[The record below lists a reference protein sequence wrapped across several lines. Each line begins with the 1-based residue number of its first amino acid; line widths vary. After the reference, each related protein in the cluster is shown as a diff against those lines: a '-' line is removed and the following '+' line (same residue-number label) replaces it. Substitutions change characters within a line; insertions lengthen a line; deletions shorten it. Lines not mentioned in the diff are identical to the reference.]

1 MLFTE
6 QVSRKP
12 NLYPWTQHFIDAIWQ
27 SHWTPNEFNFRSDYA
42 QFHSELTEDQRGVVV
57 RTLSAIGQIEIA
69 VKKFWANL
77 GDNLP
82 HPGLT
87 DLGYVMAQNE
97 VIHNQAYEKLLDVLG
112 LQDVFE
118 ANLTEPVVEARVK
131 YLRKYLNRA
140 YEDDRKQYIYAITLF
155 TLFVENVSLFSQ
167 FLIVMHFNRHHN
179 VLKDTAQQVE
189 YTRNEEQ
196 LHAQVGIKLINTL
209 REEYPDLFDEE
220 LEQRIRSE
228 AFSAWEAESNVI
240 DWIMGDYSEENLNP
254 GLLKLY
260 IKSRIHESLNAIGFA
275 PNQGDSLHM
284 TATQYAELS
293 PVRWMA
299 EEALGGTNTDFF
311 QKRPV
316 DYGKGT
322 QSFDA
327 GDLF

>member
-1 MLFTE
+1 MLFEE

-12 NLYPWTQHFIDAIWQ
+12 NLYPWTQDFIDAIWH
-27 SHWTPNEFNFRSDYA
+27 SFWTPNEFNFRSDYS
-42 QFHSELTEDQRGVVV
+42 QFRTELTEEQRGVIV

-69 VKKFWANL
+69 VKTFWANL
-77 GDNLP
+77 GRNLP

-87 DLGYVMAQNE
+87 DLGFVMAQNE

-118 ANLTEPVVEARVK
+118 ANLKEDVVAARVK
-131 YLRKYLNRA
+131 YLRKYLDKA
-140 YEDDRKQYIYAITLF
+140 YADDRKQYVYAIILF

-167 FLIVMHFNRHHN
+167 FLIVMHFNRFHN

-196 LHAQVGIKLINTL
+196 LHAQVGIKIINTL
-209 REEYPDLFDEE
+209 REEYPELFDAE
-220 LEQRIRSE
+220 LEARVHGE
-228 AFSAWEAESNVI
+228 AQDACIAEFAVI
-240 DWIMGDYSEENLNP
+240 DWIMGDYHEEGLNP
-254 GLLKLY
+254 QILKSYIANRINGSLGEIGFEAALPVNHDLLK
-260 IKSRIHESLNAIGFA
+260 H
-275 PNQGDSLHM
+275 
-284 TATQYAELS
+284 T
-293 PVRWMA
+293 RWMD
-299 EEALGGTNTDFF
+299 EEALGGSITDFF

-322 QSFDA
+322 QTFDA

>member
-1 MLFTE
+1 MLFQE

-12 NLYPWTQHFIDAIWQ
+12 NLYPWTQDFIDAIWA

-42 QFHSELTEDQRGVVV
+42 QFHSELTEEQRGVVV

-87 DLGYVMAQNE
+87 DLGFVMAQNE

-112 LQDVFE
+112 LNDVFE
-118 ANLTEPVVEARVK
+118 ENLKQDVVAGRVIYLKK
-131 YLRKYLNRA
+131 YLDRA

-167 FLIVMHFNRHHN
+167 FLIIMHFNRFGN

-196 LHAQVGIKLINTL
+196 LHAQVGIKIIQTL
-209 REEYPDLFDEE
+209 REEYPELFDEE
-220 LEQRIRSE
+220 LKHRIVE
-228 AFSAWEAESNVI
+228 ETISAYHAECRVI
-240 DWIMGDYSEENLNP
+240 GWIMQGYEAP
-254 GLLKLY
+254 GLSAEILKSY
-260 IKSRIHESLNAIGFA
+260 IADRIDKSLDQIGFNDIGLGCA
-275 PNQGDSLHM
+275 LPEHLQQ
-284 TATQYAELS
+284 T
-293 PVRWMA
+293 RWMD
-299 EEALGGTNTDFF
+299 EEATGSSITDFF

-322 QSFDA
+322 QTFDA
-327 GDLF
+327 GELF

>member
-1 MLFTE
+1 MLFEE

-12 NLYPWTQHFIDAIWQ
+12 NLYPWTQDFIDAIWS

-42 QFHSELTEDQRGVVV
+42 QFHTELTEEQRGVIV

-77 GDNLP
+77 GNNLP

-87 DLGYVMAQNE
+87 DLGFVMAQNE

-118 ANLTEPVVEARVK
+118 ENLKQDVVAGRVA
-131 YLRKYLNRA
+131 YLRKYLERNF
-140 YEDDRKQYIYAITLF
+140 EDDRKQYIYAITLF

-167 FLIVMHFNRHHN
+167 FLIIMHFNRFDN

-196 LHAQVGIKLINTL
+196 LHAQVGIKIIQTL
-209 REEYPDLFDEE
+209 RQEYPELFDAQ
-220 LEQRIRSE
+220 LEARICE
-228 AFSAWEAESNVI
+228 EAEAAYEAECKVI
-240 DWIMGDYSEENLNP
+240 DWIMQGYETP
-254 GLLKLY
+254 GLNAEILKAY
-260 IKSRIHESLNAIGFA
+260 IQSRIMKSLDDIGFMKPFWV
-275 PNQGDSLHM
+275 PNSAHLAQ
-284 TATQYAELS
+284 
-293 PVRWMA
+293 VRWMD
-299 EEALGGTNTDFF
+299 EEATGSSITDFF

-316 DYGKGT
+316 DYGKST
-322 QSFDA
+322 QTFDA
-327 GDLF
+327 GELF

>member
-12 NLYPWTQHFIDAIWQ
+12 NLYPWTQQFIDAIWE
-27 SHWTPNEFNFRSDYA
+27 SFWTPNEFNFRSDYS
-42 QFHSELTEDQRGVVV
+42 QFHTELTDEQREVIV

-69 VKKFWANL
+69 VKTFWANL
-77 GDNLP
+77 GRNLP

-87 DLGYVMAQNE
+87 DLGFVMAQNE
-97 VIHNQAYEKLLDVLG
+97 VIHNQAYEKLLDVLH

-118 ANLTEPVVEARVK
+118 KNLQEDVVAARVN
-131 YLRKYLNRA
+131 YLRKYMDKV
-140 YEDDRKQYIYAITLF
+140 YEDDRKQYVYAIILF

-167 FLIVMHFNRHHN
+167 FLIVMHFNRFHN

-196 LHAQVGIKLINTL
+196 LHAQVGIKIINTL
-209 REEYPDLFDEE
+209 REEYPELFDEA
-220 LEQRIRSE
+220 LEARVREE
-228 AFSAWEAESNVI
+228 AMAALAAESNVI
-240 DWIMGDYSEENLNP
+240 DWIMGDYREPNLNP
-254 GLLKLY
+254 EILKAY
-260 IKSRIHESLNAIGFA
+260 IANRINGSLADIGFDVTV
-275 PNQGDSLHM
+275 PVDTSLLPP
-284 TATQYAELS
+284 T
-293 PVRWMA
+293 RWMD
-299 EEALGGTNTDFF
+299 EESLGGTITDFF

>member
-12 NLYPWTQHFIDAIWQ
+12 NLYPWTQQFIDAIWE
-27 SHWTPNEFNFRSDYA
+27 SFWTPNEFNFRSDYS
-42 QFHSELTEDQRGVVV
+42 QFHTELTDEQREVIV

-69 VKKFWANL
+69 VKTFWANL
-77 GDNLP
+77 GRNLP

-87 DLGYVMAQNE
+87 DLGFVMAQNE
-97 VIHNQAYEKLLDVLG
+97 VIHNQAYEKLLDVLH

-118 ANLTEPVVEARVK
+118 KNLQEDVVAARVN
-131 YLRKYLNRA
+131 YLRKYMDKV
-140 YEDDRKQYIYAITLF
+140 YEDDRKQYVYALILF

-167 FLIVMHFNRHHN
+167 FLIVMHFNRFHN

-196 LHAQVGIKLINTL
+196 LHAQVGVKIINTL
-209 REEYPDLFDEE
+209 REEYPELFDEA
-220 LEQRIRSE
+220 LEARVREE
-228 AFSAWEAESNVI
+228 AMEALTAEGNVI
-240 DWIMGDYSEENLNP
+240 DWIMGDYREPNLNP
-254 GLLKLY
+254 EILKAY
-260 IKSRIHESLNAIGFA
+260 IANRINGSLADIGFDVTVPVDA
-275 PNQGDSLHM
+275 SLLPP
-284 TATQYAELS
+284 T
-293 PVRWMA
+293 RWMD
-299 EEALGGTNTDFF
+299 EEALGGSITDFF

>member
-1 MLFTE
+1 MLFEE

-12 NLYPWTQHFIDAIWQ
+12 NLYPWTQDFINAIWE
-27 SHWTPNEFNFRSDYA
+27 SHWTPNEFNFRSDIG
-42 QFHSELTEDQRGVVV
+42 QFHTQLTDQERAVIV

-112 LQDVFE
+112 LQEVFE
-118 ANLTEPVVEARVK
+118 KNLSEDVVAGRVT
-131 YLRKYLNRA
+131 YLRKYLDRV
-140 YEDDRKQYIYAITLF
+140 YEDDRKQYIYAIILF

-167 FLIVMHFNRHHN
+167 FLIIMHFNRFKN

-196 LHAQVGIKLINTL
+196 LHAQVGIKIINTL
-209 REEYPDLFDEE
+209 RQEYPDLFDFD
-220 LEQRIRSE
+220 LMNRVRDE
-228 AFSAWEAESNVI
+228 ALAALRAENHVI
-240 DWIMGDYSEENLNP
+240 DWIMDGYETEGLNP
-254 GLLKLY
+254 AILKSY
-260 IKSRIHESLNAIGFA
+260 VKKRVIDSLDQIGFGSVA
-275 PNQGDSLHM
+275 P
-284 TATQYAELS
+284 LS
-293 PVRWMA
+293 MVSDETNLVHTKWMD
-299 EEALGGTNTDFF
+299 EEALGGTITDFF

-316 DYGKGT
+316 DYGKRT
-322 QSFDA
+322 QSFSA

>member
-12 NLYPWTQHFIDAIWQ
+12 NLYPWTQQFIDAIWE
-27 SHWTPNEFNFRSDYA
+27 SFWTPNEFNFRSDYS
-42 QFHSELTEDQRGVVV
+42 QFHTELTDEQREVIV

-69 VKKFWANL
+69 VKTFWANL
-77 GDNLP
+77 GRNLP

-87 DLGYVMAQNE
+87 DLGFVMAQNE
-97 VIHNQAYEKLLDVLG
+97 VIHNQAYEKLLDVLH

-118 ANLTEPVVEARVK
+118 KNLQEDVVAARVN
-131 YLRKYLNRA
+131 YLRKYMDKV
-140 YEDDRKQYIYAITLF
+140 YEDDRKQYVYAIILF

-167 FLIVMHFNRHHN
+167 FLIVMHFNRFHN

-196 LHAQVGIKLINTL
+196 LHAQVGIKIINTL
-209 REEYPDLFDEE
+209 REEYPELFDEA
-220 LEQRIRSE
+220 LEARVREE
-228 AFSAWEAESNVI
+228 ALTALTAEGNVI
-240 DWIMGDYSEENLNP
+240 DWIMGDYRENQLNP
-254 GLLKLY
+254 EILKAY
-260 IKSRIHESLNAIGFA
+260 IANRINGSLADIGFDVTV
-275 PNQGDSLHM
+275 PVDVSLLPL
-284 TATQYAELS
+284 T
-293 PVRWMA
+293 RWMD
-299 EEALGGTNTDFF
+299 EEALGGSITDFF